1 MRDSKHSM
9 AVGITLI
16 SVVLA
21 LIAAGGGLATATPTK
36 TIKLED
42 NFFAPSTM
50 TAKRGTTVRF
60 QWAGNNP
67 HNVVKVS
74 GPGASFASRTSWHR
88 GVNFVKK
95 FTKVGTYH
103 LICRLHSGMELD
115 LKVVG

>member
-1 MRDSKHSM
+1 MRNPKHRT
-9 AVGITLI
+9 ALGVTLI

-21 LIAAGGGLATATPTK
+21 LIAAGGGLATAAPAK

-42 NFFAPSTM
+42 NFFAPATM

-74 GPGASFASRTSWHR
+74 GPGASFASRTAWTR
-88 GVNFVKK
+88 GVNFVRK
-95 FTKVGTYH
+95 FRKVGNYR
-103 LICRLHSGMELD
+103 LICRLHSGMELN
-115 LKVVG
+115 LKVVR